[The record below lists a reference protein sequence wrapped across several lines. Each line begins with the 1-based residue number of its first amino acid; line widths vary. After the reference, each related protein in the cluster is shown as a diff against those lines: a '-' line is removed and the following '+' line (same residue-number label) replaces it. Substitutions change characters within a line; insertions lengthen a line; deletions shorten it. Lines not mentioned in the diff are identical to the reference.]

1 MGRNEKVVILL
12 FLVFCTFSLQA
23 QNRYVVFFPDKSDTG
38 YSVVRPLEFLSQKA
52 IDRRF
57 QSDFA
62 ISEEDFPVSRKY
74 LDSLDKYDIPYFYT
88 SRWLNA
94 ALVEVESSQM
104 DLIKDKSFVSS
115 FELVAPG
122 ARYSANP
129 SVENRAYTAIDPAE
143 STISSDTQL
152 NMLNADDMHSDGF
165 DGRGLW
171 IAVFDAG
178 FNGVNNSSAFGHL
191 FEKNQLINTEDLV
204 RGGKDVFLSDDHGT
218 QALSCISADYNNQ
231 VIGTGYGANISLYI
245 TEDARDEYK
254 IEEYN
259 WVIAAE
265 KADSAGVDI
274 ISSSLGYDV
283 FFDNASM
290 NYKVSQ
296 LDGESAVITRGAEMS
311 SDRGM
316 LVVTSSGNELDLQVW
331 DLISFPADGKKVLS
345 VGSVKSDR
353 TKSGFSLGGPTADG
367 RIKPEVVAMGSST
380 TVIDDDGSITTSSG
394 TSFSCP
400 LIAGFAA
407 GLWQA
412 NPDLTNAELRQLI
425 VDSSSQSNN
434 PDNLLG
440 YGIPNYNVAMG
451 NILGLVETNQG
462 QVTIYPNPLTD
473 NFLKINFGQAV
484 FYYELT
490 INLYNSQG
498 QLVVSKQERNILSDS
513 ILELELPDLDK
524 GIYILSFVGMENH
537 KRIKLLKF

>member
-1 MGRNEKVVILL
+1 MGRNEKVIIFLL
-12 FLVFCTFSLQA
+12 LVFCTFSLEA
-23 QNRYVVFFPDKSDTG
+23 QNRYVVFFPDKSNTE
-38 YSVVRPLEFLSQKA
+38 YSVDRPLEFLSQKA
-52 IDRRF
+52 LDRMLKSNF
-57 QSDFA
+57 V
-62 ISEEDFPVSRKY
+62 ISEEDFPVSQKY
-74 LDSLDKYDIPYFYT
+74 LDSLDKYTVPYFYT

-122 ARYSANP
+122 ARYSTTP
-129 SVENRAYTAIDPAE
+129 SEENRTYTANDPAT
-143 STISSDTQL
+143 SIVSSDTQL
-152 NMLNADDMHSDGF
+152 NMLNADDMHADGF
-165 DGRGLW
+165 DGTGLW

-191 FEKNQLINTEDLV
+191 FQNNQLINTEDLV

-218 QALSCISADYNNQ
+218 QALSCIAANYNDQ
-231 VIGTGYGANISLYI
+231 VIGTGYGADISLYI

-274 ISSSLGYDV
+274 ISSSLGYDA

-296 LDGESAVITRGAEMS
+296 LNGETAVITRGAEMA
-311 SDRGM
+311 SDRGI

-331 DLISFPADGKKVLS
+331 DLISFPADGKNVLS
-345 VGSVKSDR
+345 VGSVKGDR
-353 TKSGFSLGGPTADG
+353 TKSSFSLGGPTADR

-380 TVIDDDGSITTSSG
+380 TVIDDDGRITTSSG

-412 NPDLTNAELRQLI
+412 NPDLTNVELRQLI
-425 VDSSSQSNN
+425 MDASSQSNN

-451 NILGLVETNQG
+451 NILGLDEINRQQVE
-462 QVTIYPNPLTD
+462 IYPNPLTD
-473 NFLKINFGQAV
+473 NLLKINFGQAV
-484 FYYELT
+484 FYNELT

-513 ILELELPDLDK
+513 MLELELPDLDK

-537 KRIKLLKF
+537 KGIKLLKF